1 MADTDAVAQA
11 HVAAVEVQQAK
22 PSSNLSGLTA
32 SSSNTVTDGENRTAE
47 TGSLFGGWGL
57 PDITVVAGSLG
68 GIFGDTSSAKDDAQE
83 ERNERGDSDLKGP
96 HARNN
101 IGQVAAHIAADAS
114 KELEHASK
122 AAQDTIGKAAEEI
135 GRGWGTLNTFLDDM
149 LTSNADK
156 PKKENQEDD
165 DDIGDDDDVQAR
177 YHALFPEIDAEDDVV
192 DHYACALLQK
202 YRCYLNNSTPE
213 LTLPMRGRLF
223 VSTANIAMHVFDAG
237 EHFGDSKFTIVVP
250 FSDVARVQKGAKAMM
265 RVITK
270 SQTSFIFAN
279 FETDTHFNASLNLVE
294 HMIESNPQ
302 AMREPPN
309 IDERITESTGEV
321 KDGDS

>member
-11 HVAAVEVQQAK
+11 HVAAAEVQQAK
-22 PSSNLSGLTA
+22 AISNPSGLSA
-32 SSSNTVTDGENRTAE
+32 SAPNAVADDDNPTAE

-57 PDITVVAGSLG
+57 PDINAVAGSLG
-68 GIFGDTSSAKDDAQE
+68 GIFGDASSEKEDAQDGLAE
-83 ERNERGDSDLKGP
+83 KGDSDVKGP

-122 AAQDTIGKAAEEI
+122 AAQETIGKAAEEI
-135 GRGWGTLNTFLDDM
+135 GRGWGSLNTFLDDM
-149 LTSNADK
+149 LASNADK
-156 PKKENQEDD
+156 SNKKNEDDD

-177 YHALFPEIDAEDDVV
+177 YHALFPEIDVEDDVV
-192 DHYACALLQK
+192 DHFACSLLQK

-213 LTLPMRGRLF
+213 KTLTMRGRLF

-237 EHFGDSKFTIVVP
+237 ELFGDSKFTIVVP
-250 FSDVARVQKGAKAMM
+250 FTDVARVQKGSKAMM

-279 FETDTHFNASLNLVE
+279 FESDTHFNASLNLVE

-302 AMREPPN
+302 VMGELPK
-309 IDERITESTGEV
+309 IDERMPEGTG
-321 KDGDS
+321 DGEEGGN